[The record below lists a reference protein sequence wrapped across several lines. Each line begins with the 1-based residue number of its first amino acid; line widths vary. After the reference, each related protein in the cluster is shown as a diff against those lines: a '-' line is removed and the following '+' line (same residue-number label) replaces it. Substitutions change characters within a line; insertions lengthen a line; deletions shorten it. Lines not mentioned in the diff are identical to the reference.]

1 MGCTN
6 KRSLG
11 IRIAS
16 GLFGFIAI
24 FTLAGALET
33 TEAQTAQIQKF
44 LISYYTSDF

>member
-33 TEAQTAQIQKF
+33 VVGW
-44 LISYYTSDF
+44 DNHNG